1 MNRTFMY
8 LSKDSKIRDLPVIL
22 NKTQQ
27 CSLTIPVVE
36 SEENKILL
44 YTVTSTSLRK
54 YLFEHYKVVA

>member
-1 MNRTFMY
+1 MY